1 MFFYSFLELQAGP
14 REPARSRLIPKAR
27 DDLVGCTICG
37 RNFAED
43 RIEKHQE
50 ICMKSQSK
58 KRKTFDM
65 AKKRLQGTDAETFA
79 LKPKRGGARVS
90 KVSPQIIP
98 SFSNYLTVLVL
109 VSAIF
114 TEISLTCK
122 FGRLWQYGQVGHLWA
137 PMAIWSSWVPTV
149 PQCLHFGYCKV
160 RLDFKALMRKV
171 LPSNQKE
178 EVPE

>member
-27 DDLVGCTICG
+27 DDLVGCSICG

-122 FGRLWQYGQVGHLWA
+122 ICA
-137 PMAIWSSWVPTV
+137 PMAIWSGCPFRSFQTSATTYLICSSCDACVNYLSYPLRNINQFHVTV
-149 PQCLHFGYCKV
+149 LNTV
-160 RLDFKALMRKV
+160 RLG
-171 LPSNQKE
+171 
-178 EVPE
+178 

>member
-1 MFFYSFLELQAGP
+1 MGTTARKTPVAANSTPATARKLPNASSPASKPSKPANAKAGP

-79 LKPKRGGARVS
+79 LKPKRGGARA
-90 KVSPQIIP
+90 Q
-98 SFSNYLTVLVL
+98 
-109 VSAIF
+109 
-114 TEISLTCK
+114 
-122 FGRLWQYGQVGHLWA
+122 
-137 PMAIWSSWVPTV
+137 
-149 PQCLHFGYCKV
+149 
-160 RLDFKALMRKV
+160 KA
-171 LPSNQKE
+171 QKE
-178 EVPE
+178 PPPKKKNDWRKKRED

>member
-1 MFFYSFLELQAGP
+1 
-14 REPARSRLIPKAR
+14 
-27 DDLVGCTICG
+27 
-37 RNFAED
+37 
-43 RIEKHQE
+43 
-50 ICMKSQSK
+50 MKTQSK

-65 AKKRLQGTDAETFA
+65 AKKRLQGTDAESFA

-122 FGRLWQYGQVGHLWA
+122 FGRLWQYGQVGYL
-137 PMAIWSSWVPTV
+137 V
-149 PQCLHFGYCKV
+149 PQCLLFSYCKV
-160 RLDFKALMRKV
+160 RLVFKALTRKL
-171 LPSNQKE
+171 LPSNPKE

>member
-1 MFFYSFLELQAGP
+1 MSGKLSTPVYKLIFFYSFLELQAGP

-27 DDLVGCTICG
+27 DDLTGCTICG

-50 ICMKSQSK
+50 ICIKSQSK

-122 FGRLWQYGQVGHLWA
+122 FGCLWQYGQVGYLW
-137 PMAIWSSWVPTV
+137 
-149 PQCLHFGYCKV
+149 CLNACSLVIV
-160 RLDFKALMRKV
+160 RLT
-171 LPSNQKE
+171 
-178 EVPE
+178 

>member
-1 MFFYSFLELQAGP
+1 MKLTDLYPFLELQAGP

-98 SFSNYLTVLVL
+98 SFSNYLTDFVPF
-109 VSAIF
+109 SSIF
-114 TEISLTCK
+114 AAN
-122 FGRLWQYGQVGHLWA
+122 F
-137 PMAIWSSWVPTV
+137 
-149 PQCLHFGYCKV
+149 
-160 RLDFKALMRKV
+160 
-171 LPSNQKE
+171 
-178 EVPE
+178 

>member
-1 MFFYSFLELQAGP
+1 MISLKTRDDLIRCMLGMDYLIFSGIFSTPIYKLMFFYSFLELQAGP

-98 SFSNYLTVLVL
+98 SFSNYLTDFVPF
-109 VSAIF
+109 SSIF
-114 TEISLTCK
+114 AAN
-122 FGRLWQYGQVGHLWA
+122 F
-137 PMAIWSSWVPTV
+137 
-149 PQCLHFGYCKV
+149 
-160 RLDFKALMRKV
+160 
-171 LPSNQKE
+171 
-178 EVPE
+178 

>member
-50 ICMKSQSK
+50 ICMKSQNK

-109 VSAIF
+109 VSSIF

-122 FGRLWQYGQVGHLWA
+122 FGRLWQYGQVGYL
-137 PMAIWSSWVPTV
+137 P
-149 PQCLHFGYCKV
+149 CLNACTLVIV
-160 RLDFKALMRKV
+160 RLG
-171 LPSNQKE
+171 
-178 EVPE
+178 